1 MHLRKIDVLG
11 TQTGTF
17 ICNRE
22 RPTGLVH
29 REHSRTIIDGSIINS
44 SSLGALTVTAL
55 AMTGGSV
62 NLGSGT
68 FNLAGN
74 FTYNSGAQATIGGL
88 GKAYTGVISATTGA
102 GTTASPYGVTTI
114 GCSFPALPKAAAFTS
129 NGDGSYTAKPGGPD
143 TQNSTCTATQGTFT
157 LSAGNGVDKY
167 TGQAQTLTVTVLAD
181 PAGNTDYAWRQT
193 ATNSA
198 LLSGTN
204 YICSLSTDAVYVDTA
219 K

>member
-1 MHLRKIDVLG
+1 MFKYASAAAVAA
-11 TQTGTF
+11 
-17 ICNRE
+17 
-22 RPTGLVH
+22 GLMA
-29 REHSRTIIDGSIINS
+29 T
-44 SSLGALTVTAL
+44 TAL
-55 AMTGGSV
+55 AQPVVPKGQYHALQQYTALFDPAGICGQ
-62 NLGSGT
+62 LG
-68 FNLAGN
+68 LAAGQIGN
-74 FTYNSGAQATIGGL
+74 QQATIGGL